1 MPSLRDKL
9 ADKRTKL
16 ATAGQG
22 LEAGPVG
29 LSGFEEGAFL
39 YVPISEIRPNPDQP
53 RQYFDPGSLAE
64 LAESIK
70 EKGVL
75 QPVIVRRCEDGGVIL
90 VAGERRVRAARMA
103 GLDRIP
109 AVVTRG
115 NQAEIALIE
124 NLQREDLRP
133 IEEAEALQRMVED
146 YGYTHDR
153 LARVLGK
160 ARSTITETLSL
171 CRLPESI
178 KEECRGKDTYPRRL
192 LVEIAKLET
201 EEEMLEVFR
210 QVKEGKLDSESVRNI
225 SRSRGRLR
233 RSQGWEMVLMLRK
246 ARKRLERLSLKE
258 LPEGER
264 GELLEEIV
272 RLRQILEAVLNDVGA
287 PTSPSDMVHSFTP
300 IGR

>member
-9 ADKRTKL
+9 ADKKTKL
-16 ATAGQG
+16 ATAGHG
-22 LEAGPVG
+22 PEDRPAGVN
-29 LSGFEEGAFL
+29 GFEEGTFL

-75 QPVIVRRCEDGGVIL
+75 QPVIVRRGEDGGVIL

-133 IEEAEALQRMVED
+133 VEEAEALQRMIEE
-146 YGYTHDR
+146 YGYTHEG

-160 ARSTITETLSL
+160 ARSTVTETLSL

-192 LVEIAKLET
+192 LVEIAKLDT

-210 QVKEGKLDSESVRNI
+210 QVKEGKLDSESVRKI
-225 SRSRGRLR
+225 SRSRGRR
-233 RSQGWEMVLMLRK
+233 RSSQESEMVLVLRK
-246 ARKRLERLSLKE
+246 MRRRLERLSLNG
-258 LPEGER
+258 LPDGQKAEV
-264 GELLEEIV
+264 LEEIG
-272 RLRQILEAVLNDVGA
+272 RLREILEAILRDVGA
-287 PTSPSDMVHSFTP
+287 PTSRPDIPHSPAPT
-300 IGR
+300 GD